1 MPFQNNVF
9 LNCPFDNDYRLLLKP
24 LLFAVLYLGFKPRI
38 SQTQSSSD
46 IRSNQIKSYI
56 KDSKFGI
63 HDLSRCKP
71 LKSGDLPR
79 FNMPYELG
87 LDIGC
92 LEFGS
97 RKLKTKKILILETE
111 KFHYQKILSDI
122 AGQDIEN
129 HDDDPRTLIRK
140 VRNWFSSLSS
150 RKSYASPTEIWTAY
164 NQFGSDLNEELID
177 DYSAADIDNMPVE
190 EYIKFAKRWITS
202 FKAQSKKTGEPGY

>member
-1 MPFQNNVF
+1 MPFESNVF
-9 LNCPFDNDYRLLLKP
+9 INCPFDNDYKLLLRP
-24 LLFAVLYLGFKPRI
+24 LLFTVLYLGYKPRL

-46 IRSNQIKSYI
+46 IRINQIKSFI
-56 KDSKFGI
+56 RDSKFGI

-71 LKSGDLPR
+71 LKVGDLPR

-111 KFHYQKILSDI
+111 RFHYQKVLSDI

-129 HDDDPRTLIRK
+129 HNDDPRTLILK
-140 VRNWFSSLSS
+140 VRNWFTFQRA
-150 RKSYASPTEIWTAY
+150 RKSYPSPTEIWVAF
-164 NQFGSDLNEELID
+164 NQFSADMNDELLGK
-177 DYSAADIDNMPVE
+177 YSQTD
-190 EYIKFAKRWITS
+190 S
-202 FKAQSKKTGEPGY
+202 